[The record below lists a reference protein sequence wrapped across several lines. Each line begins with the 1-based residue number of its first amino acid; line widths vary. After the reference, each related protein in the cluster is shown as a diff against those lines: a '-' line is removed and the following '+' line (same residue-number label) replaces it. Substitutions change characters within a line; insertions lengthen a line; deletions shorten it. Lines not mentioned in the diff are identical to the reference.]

1 MATGWVEAVAAQ
13 LRVMNDTGVVVPLRI
28 PASAPKLIEDLF
40 VHLRIT
46 PDADAKLRDFL
57 FDPLQVAPYLPPQ
70 LGKAI
75 LDGKDFRTYFQLDA
89 EEAKDAKRPRCWVCP
104 HQAAFVQHLQ
114 AVGETWSALYHR
126 ALLRTTEDGPPSLL
140 HWDTH
145 LLAWCLGLLKF
156 SGLPG
161 DRVVAL
167 LLLWERHVL
176 PANTEARE
184 PVPTVVSCAAV
195 AYLTGV
201 WCNFK
206 HPRVFKGVDTYALAG
221 VVYARLWDCAP
232 PQPTTFSDMNH
243 DLRRIREA
251 VQSPSEADTQL
262 ATYGDDSER
271 EVEAAAHSVSF
282 FGTQVD

>member
-1 MATGWVEAVAAQ
+1 M
-13 LRVMNDTGVVVPLRI
+13 P
-28 PASAPKLIEDLF
+28 
-40 VHLRIT
+40 T
-46 PDADAKLRDFL
+46 PSCENFL
-57 FDPLQVAPYLPPQ
+57 FDPLQVAPCLPD

-75 LDGKDFRTYFQLDA
+75 LDGKDFQTYFQLNADDA
-89 EEAKDAKRPRCWVCP
+89 DDAKDAKRPRRWVCP
-104 HQAAFVQHLQ
+104 HKAAFVKHLQ
-114 AVGETWSALYHR
+114 AAGETWSALYHR
-126 ALLRTTEDGPPSLL
+126 ALLRTTEDGTPSMLL
-140 HWDTH
+140 WETH

-176 PANTEARE
+176 PANTEARDS
-184 PVPTVVSCAAV
+184 VPNVVSCAVV

-201 WCNFK
+201 WCSFK
-206 HPRVFKGVDTYALAG
+206 HPRVFKGIDTYALAG
-221 VVYARLWDCAP
+221 VVYARLWNCAP
-232 PQPTTFSDMNH
+232 AHTTTFSDMNH

-271 EVEAAAHSVSF
+271 QSEVAPSVSF
-282 FGTQVD
+282 FGTQVE